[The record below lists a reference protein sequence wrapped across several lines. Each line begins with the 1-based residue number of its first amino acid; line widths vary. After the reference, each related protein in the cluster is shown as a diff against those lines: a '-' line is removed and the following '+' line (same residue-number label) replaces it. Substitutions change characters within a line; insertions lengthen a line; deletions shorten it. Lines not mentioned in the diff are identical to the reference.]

1 MLVALLLFLVMV
13 RSFLRR
19 EIGIYISELETF
31 LSPSSEVEQKIGKEE
46 ETETVK
52 SYLSDVVKKFPS
64 FRHHLNIR
72 VAFSFSICLFHFGFW
87 YVWIHF
93 GVFSCGASLPT
104 NITYD

>member
-31 LSPSSEVEQKIGKEE
+31 LSPSEVEQKIGKEE

-52 SYLSDVVKKFPS
+52 SYLSDVVKS
-64 FRHHLNIR
+64 FLPPLPYRNMPR
-72 VAFSFSICLFHFGFW
+72 VVRSVTLASFWDYAL
-87 YVWIHF
+87 
-93 GVFSCGASLPT
+93 
-104 NITYD
+104 